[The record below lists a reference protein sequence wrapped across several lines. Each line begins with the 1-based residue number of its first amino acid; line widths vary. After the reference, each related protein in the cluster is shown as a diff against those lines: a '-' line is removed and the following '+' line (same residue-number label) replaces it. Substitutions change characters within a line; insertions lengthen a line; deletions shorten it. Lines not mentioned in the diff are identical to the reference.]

1 MGVGREWSGAEL
13 LPARALAAEQPER
26 RSQGSVRGGALW
38 FKGGGG
44 DEEATA
50 PSVCLLVCVDR

>member
-1 MGVGREWSGAEL
+1 MEWSGAEL
-13 LPARALAAEQPER
+13 LPAGALATEQPER